1 MKGSR
6 WENLKSA
13 AIAVMLG
20 MLAMTGIPWESTGKM
35 ICGGYLVAQIA
46 WVYLVSYDEIQRKR
60 RESRH
65 HEN

>member
-6 WENLKSA
+6 WENIKSA

-35 ICGGYLVAQIA
+35 ICGGYLVAKIA

-60 RESRH
+60 RESRK